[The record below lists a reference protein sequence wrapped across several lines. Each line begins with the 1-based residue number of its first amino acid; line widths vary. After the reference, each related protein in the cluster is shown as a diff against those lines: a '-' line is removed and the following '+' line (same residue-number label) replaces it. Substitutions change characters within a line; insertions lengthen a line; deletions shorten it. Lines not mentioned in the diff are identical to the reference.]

1 MIMKEKTWE
10 DIEDYIS
17 FKIID
22 TFLTV
27 FITLMTI
34 KILEPL
40 FQGYSEVIKE
50 VAIRSIMR

>member
-1 MIMKEKTWE
+1 MIMKEKWE
-10 DIEDYIS
+10 DLEDYIS

-27 FITLMTI
+27 FITLMTM

>member
-1 MIMKEKTWE
+1 MKEKWE
-10 DIEDYIS
+10 DLEDYIS

-27 FITLMTI
+27 FITLMVM
-34 KILEPL
+34 KLFEPV

-50 VAIRSIMR
+50 VVIRSAMR

>member
-1 MIMKEKTWE
+1 MKEKWE

-34 KILEPL
+34 KILEPI
-40 FQGYSEVIKE
+40 FQGYSDVVRE

>member
-1 MIMKEKTWE
+1 MKKEWE
-10 DIEDYIS
+10 DFEDYIA

-22 TFLTV
+22 TFITV

-34 KILEPL
+34 KILEPI
-40 FQGYSEVIKE
+40 FQGYSDVVRE